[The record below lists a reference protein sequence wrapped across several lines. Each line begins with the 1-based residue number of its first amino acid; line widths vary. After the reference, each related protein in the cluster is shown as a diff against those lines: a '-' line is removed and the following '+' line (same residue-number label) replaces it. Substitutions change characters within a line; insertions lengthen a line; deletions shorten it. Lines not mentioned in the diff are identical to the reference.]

1 MRFIRLMVKN
11 NIEVLAIPSHT
22 SHVLQ
27 PLDSTPF
34 ANFKTAWNNSLIE
47 YLFKNVGCKM
57 TKQDFWVVFW
67 PAWHK
72 SMTTAVI
79 QSGFWKTG
87 VFPYNPDMIKHS
99 ALAPSTLQT
108 TSHKLKARIVCGVK
122 CFRLLHVCGCFRFL
136 CNCFGFVDCF
146 PFFLGFVGCFS
157 SFCRLDQIVLCFFTD
172 QARAIH
178 DKVAAGGVGVQ
189 GAVGGVQMAGGVVVA
204 QPPHY
209 PGDND
214 GESDEDSSVSYTK
227 TLSSVHFV
235 YMYISE
241 MFP

>member
-1 MRFIRLMVKN
+1 
-11 NIEVLAIPSHT
+11 
-22 SHVLQ
+22 
-27 PLDSTPF
+27 
-34 ANFKTAWNNSLIE
+34 
-47 YLFKNVGCKM
+47 M

-67 PAWHK
+67 LAWHK

-79 QSGFWKTG
+79 QSGFQKTG
-87 VFPYNPDMIKHS
+87 VFPYNPGMIKHS
-99 ALAPSTLQT
+99 ALAPSTATDNVTQIEG
-108 TSHKLKARIVCGVK
+108 KNCCGVY
-122 CFRLLHVCGCFRFL
+122 CFGLIHVCGCFGFL
-136 CNCFGFVDCF
+136 CNCFTFVDCF
-146 PFFLGFVGCFS
+146 PFFLGFVDCFS
-157 SFCRLDQIVLCFFTD
+157 SFCRLDLIVLCFFTD

-214 GESDEDSSVSYTK
+214 GESDEDSSISYTK
-227 TLSSVHFV
+227 TLSSIHFA

-241 MFP
+241 TFP